1 MFFVFCFSSTEI
13 LLKKNKKQRRNH
25 HCRRLHGLPKVSEN
39 VILFGEFMSLT
50 TVPSG
55 LTDGLSASVIA
66 ALPRADDPDDPD
78 DPDVPDETST
88 IMGAEC

>member
-1 MFFVFCFSSTEI
+1 M
-13 LLKKNKKQRRNH
+13 
-25 HCRRLHGLPKVSEN
+25 SEN
-39 VILFGEFMSLT
+39 VILFGEFLSLT

-55 LTDGLSASVIA
+55 LTDGLSVSVIA
-66 ALPRADDPDDPD
+66 ALPRLDDPETPD